1 MKTFSH
7 LLFFVPPKHQ
17 YTSHINHQLP
27 SYFSP
32 NDLECTRLCPPFH
45 RDLYDFYRDNFSP
58 NKRLVPSLPQDDD
71 SDDAIYILK
80 NRSGQHKDIIVAA
93 LRLTRSKS
101 DRQYTFL
108 RSLCCA
114 KEYRRKGFG
123 MHLIQS
129 SLSSFGFDNS
139 SCYCFA
145 SSELNGFYKKAGFVQ
160 LTPRNDVTDVSRV
173 PNWLLHSYTMMANKW
188 IQKGK
193 SLDLFV
199 QQTAKKSPVK
209 IILLQHREEALK
221 STSSGWLAEDTLYN
235 QSIGDIQSLTVPLE
249 PRLCIQCWEWSGRN
263 DTATIETQ
271 IKQLASNSSVY
282 LLWTGQNI
290 DTANDDANSEAS
302 YLILDG
308 TWKQAQSMFRK
319 IPSLWNLPR
328 ISLTDP
334 APSKYILRQDYT
346 GWRERFSTNGNEGGG
361 LLCTAEV
368 MASLLDRRGDGIGAD
383 EIRNRLDV
391 FQQNYPIIVSRRKK

>member
-1 MKTFSH
+1 
-7 LLFFVPPKHQ
+7 
-17 YTSHINHQLP
+17 
-27 SYFSP
+27 
-32 NDLECTRLCPPFH
+32 
-45 RDLYDFYRDNFSP
+45 
-58 NKRLVPSLPQDDD
+58 
-71 SDDAIYILK
+71 
-80 NRSGQHKDIIVAA
+80 
-93 LRLTRSKS
+93 
-101 DRQYTFL
+101 
-108 RSLCCA
+108 
-114 KEYRRKGFG
+114 

-193 SLDLFV
+193 SLELFV

-209 IILLQHREEALK
+209 IILLQHREEIARVRVWDTTGLRK
-221 STSSGWLAEDTLYN
+221 KQLGEPTGGPPMMDSRQSSTATGWLAEDTLYN

-249 PRLCIQCWEWSGRN
+249 PRLRIQCWEWSGRN

-282 LLWTGQNI
+282 LLWTGQSI

-308 TWKQAQSMFRK
+308 TWQQAQSMFRK

-346 GWRERFSTNGNEGGG
+346 GWRERFSTNGNAGGG

-391 FQQNYPIIVSRRKK
+391 FQQNYPIIVSWRKK

>member
-1 MKTFSH
+1 
-7 LLFFVPPKHQ
+7 
-17 YTSHINHQLP
+17 
-27 SYFSP
+27 
-32 NDLECTRLCPPFH
+32 
-45 RDLYDFYRDNFSP
+45 
-58 NKRLVPSLPQDDD
+58 
-71 SDDAIYILK
+71 
-80 NRSGQHKDIIVAA
+80 
-93 LRLTRSKS
+93 
-101 DRQYTFL
+101 
-108 RSLCCA
+108 
-114 KEYRRKGFG
+114 
-123 MHLIQS
+123 
-129 SLSSFGFDNS
+129 
-139 SCYCFA
+139 
-145 SSELNGFYKKAGFVQ
+145 
-160 LTPRNDVTDVSRV
+160 
-173 PNWLLHSYTMMANKW
+173 MMANKW

-199 QQTAKKSPVK
+199 QQTAKKPPVE
-209 IILLQHREEALK
+209 IILLQHREERLK
-221 STSSGWLAEDTLYN
+221 STATGWLAEDTLYN
-235 QSIGDIQSLTVPLE
+235 QSIRDIQSLTVPLE
-249 PRLCIQCWEWSGRN
+249 PRLRIQCWEWSGRN

-271 IKQLASNSSVY
+271 IKQLLASNSSVY

-302 YLILDG
+302 YLLILDG
-308 TWKQAQSMFRK
+308 TWQQAQSMFRK

-391 FQQNYPIIVSRRKK
+391 FQQNYPIIVSRRKKYK